1 MFKFIEFLLISS
13 IVSKVSIFSVNL
25 SFRVDNYFLCSFE
38 EVLIL
43 GNCVIVL
50 DKYLDYFTTPYFIFL
65 RDTLSYLLLLG
76 LHIAICLSPATVPFS
91 ALEWVILVF
100 FIGRFLSEVK
110 QYTNR
115 AATRNPK
122 KRQCCFK
129 KNRSYGYQQSQ
140 ISHDEVDN
148 EDLPIEVEDFRS
160 RMVFSAVGK
169 YFRYVDG
176 FRGSRISRPKNN
188 SMGGIINCIFRS

>member
-1 MFKFIEFLLISS
+1 MFEIIEFLRISS
-13 IVSKVSIFSVNL
+13 IVSMVSVLSVNL
-25 SFRVDNYFLCSFE
+25 SFRVDDSFLCSFE

-43 GNCVIVL
+43 ANCVIVL

-129 KNRSYGYQQSQ
+129 KNRSYDYQQSQ

-169 YFRYVDG
+169 YFRYVNA
-176 FRGSRISRPKNN
+176 FRGSRMSRPKSK
-188 SMGGIINCIFRS
+188 SMRHH